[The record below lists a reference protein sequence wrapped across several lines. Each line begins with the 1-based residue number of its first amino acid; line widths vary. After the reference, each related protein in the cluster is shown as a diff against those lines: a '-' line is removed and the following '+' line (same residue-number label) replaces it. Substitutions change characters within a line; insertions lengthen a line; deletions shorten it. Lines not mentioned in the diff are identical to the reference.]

1 MKLIKNNISESLTLI
16 NSNENRLDNIQND
29 IVNINTNINTNNYN
43 ISQINKK
50 NIDFKTDIVGN
61 QITAINS
68 TLNDLKTKY
77 SMENFLCITLK

>member
-68 TLNDLKTKY
+68 TLNDLKIKY
-77 SMENFLCITLK
+77 SMENFLYITLK